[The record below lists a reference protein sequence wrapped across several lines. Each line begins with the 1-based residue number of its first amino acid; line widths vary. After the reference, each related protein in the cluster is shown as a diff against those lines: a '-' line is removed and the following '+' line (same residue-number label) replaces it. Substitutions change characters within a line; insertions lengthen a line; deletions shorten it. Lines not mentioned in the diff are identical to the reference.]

1 MTESMGEIIRR
12 LRRERDLTQEELA
25 EQLGVTSQAVSKWE
39 NNTGMPDISQIVPL
53 ANLFCVSTDTLF
65 NYCSAERT
73 QELASYRERS
83 LRLRNEGRIEENVAL
98 WREAVQKFPG
108 DYGCMTELASALE
121 NTTYCDEFSETH
133 ESAAKEAVRLCE
145 RILADC
151 TDHSFREEA
160 IQLLVYLYS
169 NQNLSIANGEKAVAY
184 AKQAGCI
191 WHSSEFLL
199 EAAYF
204 DDEEAQLKQMESN
217 LLDFLDTIAQKLS
230 LCLPCANS
238 EERIRNC
245 LAALTLWETVIP
257 DGNYQFYHC
266 RIAEI
271 YRKLANCYA
280 HLTQKE
286 PTLDALEH
294 AAFHARAFD
303 ERPNGEQHYTSP
315 FLPHATSNRSES
327 VKNYPES
334 DYTLFLERLQD
345 DCFDFV
351 QSDER
356 FQALLR

>member
-1 MTESMGEIIRR
+1 MEGSGPEIPRR
-12 LRRERDLTQEELA
+12 LRLYDRACVRA
-25 EQLGVTSQAVSKWE
+25 GKH
-39 NNTGMPDISQIVPL
+39 DI
-53 ANLFCVSTDTLF
+53 
-65 NYCSAERT
+65 
-73 QELASYRERS
+73 
-83 LRLRNEGRIEENVAL
+83 LRRIFRN
-98 WREAVQKFPG
+98 
-108 DYGCMTELASALE
+108 
-121 NTTYCDEFSETH
+121 
-133 ESAAKEAVRLCE
+133 AKEAVRLCE

-204 DDEEAQLKQMESN
+204 DDEESQLKQMESN